1 MTKTINTVSK
11 ISVMDIHQAFSFLA
25 YWLLNYPPSM
35 IFDYPIIKQLKYKFT
50 SNEVRTEAQ
59 HVQLELQKMPTQLNL
74 AVLPP
79 ELMQIVLS
87 MVRRGSSWSSLVY
100 DF

>member
-1 MTKTINTVSK
+1 MKTINTVLK
-11 ISVMDIHQAFSFLA
+11 VSVMDIHQAFSFLA

-35 IFDYPIIKQLKYKFT
+35 IFDYPIIKQLKCKFA
-50 SNEVRTEAQ
+50 SSKVRTQVQ
-59 HVQLELQKMPTQLNL
+59 HVRLELQKMSTQPNL
-74 AVLPP
+74 DALPA